1 MCCLSPRITLKG
13 SAGRFQRCARPTLT
27 PRCAA
32 DGHRSR
38 ADKTITKSA
47 NVGCIYRI
55 AQHGPGAVAMD
66 TERDIPTDAGTNGG
80 VADSLDEAKAAFR
93 AAGERG
99 CTGCK

>member
-1 MCCLSPRITLKG
+1 MIRRREFITLLG
-13 SAGRFQRCARPTLT
+13 TAAAAWPLQYGANHL
-27 PRCAA
+27 PRQLSRA

-66 TERDIPTDAGTNGG
+66 TERDIPTDARHQRRGG
-80 VADSLDEAKAAFR
+80 R
-93 AAGERG
+93 
-99 CTGCK
+99 